1 MFDIKERLERD
12 KHFTVSF
19 SCYMVEL
26 YLDKL
31 IDLLAGDSNK
41 NQMASTAEQLKIR
54 EDPQTGMIYV
64 QNANQRKLNK
74 YRDALDTFNLGL
86 KSRKVGATG
95 MNDHSS
101 RSHLVF
107 SIVIEA
113 KNNNNGEVQSGK
125 ISFVDLAGS
134 ERASKSN
141 PGFNL
146 ERQKESNA
154 INLSLKYLG
163 DVISCLSNEELPRP
177 HIPYLNNKLTHLM
190 KDSLGGNAKTLM
202 FVNISPADWNSQES
216 LNSLQ
221 FGHRVKMVQN
231 VASRNVETEA
241 CQKLKAE
248 VADLKRRLVGQGNQR
263 SK

>member
-1 MFDIKERLERD
+1 M
-12 KHFTVSF
+12 
-19 SCYMVEL
+19 
-26 YLDKL
+26 
-31 IDLLAGDSNK
+31 
-41 NQMASTAEQLKIR
+41 
-54 EDPQTGMIYV
+54 
-64 QNANQRKLNK
+64 
-74 YRDALDTFNLGL
+74 

-95 MNDHSS
+95 MNDRSS

-107 SIVIEA
+107 SVVIEA
-113 KNNNNGEVQSGK
+113 KNNNNGEIQSGK

-141 PGFNL
+141 PSFNL

-163 DVISCLSNEELPRP
+163 DVISCLSNEELPKT

-231 VASRNVETEA
+231 DVSKNVDTA
-241 CQKLKAE
+241 ATKRLKAE
-248 VADLKRRLVGQGNQR
+248 IGELKKKLEGY
-263 SK
+263 